1 MVRETGL
8 RGRAAQVVGPGQV
21 VVDQHPVPELEAGQV
36 LLRTTGAAI
45 CGSDLHRIFADGDAY
60 ERPAPPGHPGHEGI
74 GRVIESRSSAFRTG
88 QLVLAVPDHR
98 CAGTF
103 SDYQVVPDQFL
114 LPVPDGSDPM
124 RMLMAQQLGTV
135 VYALKRFW
143 PAGTEGETA
152 TVVGAGSAGLH
163 FIHLLKRAGVP
174 RVIACDLVA
183 GRLAVARQLGA
194 DVTVH
199 APAESV
205 IDATMTLTG
214 GKGADLVV
222 EAAGTDVAR
231 VTAMRC
237 VRVEGRVGL
246 FGLPERSND
255 LRVPYLELFR
265 RKPTIEISIG
275 TQHEPGLAS
284 FREALRLIGENAVN
298 VTRHL
303 THTFGIEDAPL
314 ALEIARARSEGAVKV
329 GLTFA

>member
-1 MVRETGL
+1 MTREGLL

-21 VVDQHPVPELEAGQV
+21 VVDDHPVPALGAGQV
-36 LLRTTGAAI
+36 LLRSIGAAI
-45 CGSDLHRIFADGDAY
+45 CGSDLHRIFADGDSY
-60 ERPAPPGHPGHEGI
+60 SEPAPPGHPGHEGI
-74 GRVIESRSSAFRTG
+74 GRVIESRSSAFRSG
-88 QLVLAVPDHR
+88 ELVLAVPDHL

-103 SDYQVVPDQFL
+103 ADYQVVPDQFL
-114 LPVPDGSDPM
+114 IGVPEGIDPM

-135 VYALKRFW
+135 IYALKRFW
-143 PAGTEGETA
+143 PAGMEGETA

-163 FIHLLKRAGVP
+163 FVHLLKRAGVS
-174 RVIACDLVA
+174 RVIACDLEA
-183 GRLAVARQLGA
+183 GRLAVARELGA

-205 IDATMTLTG
+205 IDATLALTG
-214 GKGADLVV
+214 GVGADLVV

-231 VTAMRC
+231 IAAMRC
-237 VRVEGRVGL
+237 VRTEGRIGL

-255 LRVPYLELFR
+255 LRLPYLELFR

-284 FREALRLIGENAVN
+284 FREAVRLINEGVVN
-298 VTRHL
+298 VGSHL
-303 THTFGIEDAPL
+303 THTFGIEQAPD